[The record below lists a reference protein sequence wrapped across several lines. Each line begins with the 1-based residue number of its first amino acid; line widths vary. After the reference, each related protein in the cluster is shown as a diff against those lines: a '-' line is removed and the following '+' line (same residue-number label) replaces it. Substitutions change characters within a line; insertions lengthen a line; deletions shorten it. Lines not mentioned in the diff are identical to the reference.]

1 MLLSE
6 KKLLVQ
12 LRTFS
17 RYSIVLGLFIS
28 VPLSFFFP
36 DDLTW
41 QIVLALIALTVGI
54 PHGAVDHIVTVP
66 KFQPLKMALFLTGYL
81 AVTGLVIWFILSAN
95 LLGFQL
101 VVLMS
106 AIHFGIGDASFIA
119 ELDSRSGAGDFPKV
133 WYALAAGFTPVVL
146 PLVSNQSAQ
155 ALQEINPAITDWAFG
170 YAPALFVGFVA
181 LNLGVIA
188 LMLVKKRNQEALD
201 LALLLGISLIA
212 PPLVAFAFY
221 FGLWHALRHTGR
233 LSLELPAS
241 LKAHA
246 AGRPGLALWQAVY
259 AGIPALILVIGFTF
273 WLGLSGGGFALPK
286 DLLWLLLVVIW
297 ALTVPHMAL
306 TARLDARAMG
316 WSKS

>member
-1 MLLSE
+1 
-6 KKLLVQ
+6 
-12 LRTFS
+12 
-17 RYSIVLGLFIS
+17 
-28 VPLSFFFP
+28 
-36 DDLTW
+36 
-41 QIVLALIALTVGI
+41 
-54 PHGAVDHIVTVP
+54 
-66 KFQPLKMALFLTGYL
+66 MALFIAGYL

-119 ELDSRSGAGDFPKV
+119 ELESRAGNCEFPKL
-133 WYALAAGFTPVVL
+133 WYAAAAGFTPVVL
-146 PLVSNQSAQ
+146 PLVSNQSAL
-155 ALQEINPAITDWAFG
+155 ALQSINPEITNWAFG
-170 YAPALFVGFVA
+170 FAPALFVGFVA
-181 LNLGVIA
+181 LNLGVTA
-188 LMLVKKRNQEALD
+188 LMLMKKRNQEALD

-246 AGRPGLALWQAVY
+246 SGRPGLALWQAVF
-259 AGIPALILVIGFTF
+259 AGLPALILVIGFTF
-273 WLGLSGGGFALPK
+273 WLGLMGGGFSLPR

-306 TARLDARAMG
+306 TARLDARALG
-316 WSKS
+316 WGKS

>member
-1 MLLSE
+1 MLTSE

-36 DDLTW
+36 NELGW
-41 QIVLALIALTVGI
+41 QIALALVALTVGI

-81 AVTGLVIWFILSAN
+81 AVTGLVIWFILSSN

-106 AIHFGIGDASFIA
+106 AIHFGIGDASFIS
-119 ELDSRSGAGDFPKV
+119 ELDKRSGNGDFPKV

-146 PLVSNQSAQ
+146 PLVSEQSFA
-155 ALQEINPAITDWAFG
+155 ALEVVNPEITDWAFG
-170 YAPALFVGFVA
+170 FAPSLFVGFVF
-181 LNLGVIA
+181 LNLAVTG
-188 LMLVKKRNQEALD
+188 LMLFKKRNQEALD
-201 LALLLGISLIA
+201 LILLLAISLVA

-233 LSLELPAS
+233 LTLELP
-241 LKAHA
+241 KAQAAHQADKPTKALWHAVA
-246 AGRPGLALWQAVY
+246 AGL
-259 AGIPALILVIGFTF
+259 PALVLVLLFTI
-273 WLGLSGGGFALPK
+273 WLGLFNGFDLGQE
-286 DLLWLLLVVIW
+286 LLWYLLVVIW

-306 TARLDARAMG
+306 TARLDAKAMG

>member
-17 RYSIVLGLFIS
+17 RFSIVLGLFIS

-36 DDLTW
+36 NELGW
-41 QIVLALIALTVGI
+41 QIALALIALTVGI

-66 KFQPLKMALFLTGYL
+66 KFASLKMAFFLLGYL

-119 ELDSRSGAGDFPKV
+119 ELDRRQGNGDFPKV
-133 WYALAAGFTPVVL
+133 WYAMAAGFTPVVL
-146 PLVSNQSAQ
+146 PLVSNQSSA
-155 ALQEINPAITDWAFG
+155 ALQQVNPEITNWAFG
-170 YAPALFVGFVA
+170 FAPSLFVIFVL
-181 LNLGVIA
+181 LNLGVTL
-188 LMLVKKRNQEALD
+188 LMLLKKRNQEALD

-241 LKAHA
+241 LKAHESD
-246 AGRPGLALWQAVY
+246 RPVLAFWKAVL
-259 AGIPALILVIGFTF
+259 AGIPALILVIAFTF
-273 WLGLSGGGFALPK
+273 WLGLSGGGFSLPR
-286 DLLWLLLVVIW
+286 DLLWYLLVVIW

-306 TARLDARAMG
+306 TARLDAKAMG
-316 WSKS
+316 WGRS

>member
-12 LRTFS
+12 LRTIS

-36 DDLTW
+36 NDLTW
-41 QIVLALIALTVGI
+41 QLVLALVALTVGI

-66 KFQPLKMALFLTGYL
+66 KFQPLRMALFLAGYL

-106 AIHFGIGDASFIA
+106 AIHFGIGDASFIS
-119 ELDSRSGAGDFPKV
+119 ELDKRSGEGDFPKL
-133 WYALAAGFTPVVL
+133 WYALAAGFTPVML
-146 PLVSNQSAQ
+146 PLVSTQSAQ
-155 ALQEINPAITDWAFG
+155 ALQEVNPAIRDWAYGF
-170 YAPALFVGFVA
+170 APALFVGFVA
-181 LNLGVIA
+181 LNLGVTA
-188 LMLVKKRNQEALD
+188 LMLLKKRNQEALD
-201 LALLLGISLIA
+201 LALLLAISLIA

-241 LKAHA
+241 LKAHESS
-246 AGRPGLALWQAVY
+246 RPGLAFWQAVL

-273 WLGLSGGGFALPK
+273 WLGLSGGGFSLPR
-286 DLLWLLLVVIW
+286 DLLWYLLVVIW

>member
-17 RYSIVLGLFIS
+17 RFSIVLGLFIS

-36 DDLTW
+36 DELGW
-41 QIVLALIALTVGI
+41 QIALALIALTVGI

-66 KFQPLKMALFLTGYL
+66 KFASLKMALFLLGYL

-119 ELDSRSGAGDFPKV
+119 ELDRRQGNGDFPKV

-146 PLVSNQSAQ
+146 PLVSNQSSA
-155 ALQEINPAITDWAFG
+155 ALQVVNPEITDWAFG
-170 YAPALFVGFVA
+170 FAPSLFVIFVA
-181 LNLGVIA
+181 LNLGVTL
-188 LMLVKKRNQEALD
+188 LMLLKKRNQEALD

-233 LSLELPAS
+233 LSLELPKS
-241 LKAHA
+241 LAAHSED
-246 AGRPGLALWQAVY
+246 RPGKALWQAIA
-259 AGIPALILVIGFTF
+259 AGLPALILVIGFTI
-273 WLGLSGGGFALPK
+273 WLGFFNGFNLEQE
-286 DLLWLLLVVIW
+286 LLWYLLVVIW

-306 TARLDARAMG
+306 TARLDAKAMG
-316 WSKS
+316 WGKS

>member
-28 VPLSFFFP
+28 IPLSFFFP
-36 DDLTW
+36 DELGW
-41 QIVLALIALTVGI
+41 QIVLAVVALTVGI

-66 KFQPLKMALFLTGYL
+66 KFQPLRMALFIAGYL
-81 AVTGLVIWFILSAN
+81 AVTGLVIWFILSSN

-119 ELDSRSGAGDFPKV
+119 ELDSRLGNGDFPKV
-133 WYALAAGFTPVVL
+133 WYALASGFTPVML
-146 PLVSNQSAQ
+146 PLVSTQSAQ
-155 ALQEINPAITDWAFG
+155 ALQAVNPEITDWAFG
-170 YAPALFVGFVA
+170 FAPVLFVTFVL
-181 LNLGVIA
+181 LNLGVTL
-188 LMLVKKRNQEALD
+188 LMLLKKRNQEALD
-201 LALLLGISLIA
+201 LFLLLALSLVA

-233 LSLELPAS
+233 LSLVLPAS

-246 AGRPGLALWQAVY
+246 AARPGLALWQAVY
-259 AGIPALILVIGFTF
+259 AGIPALVLVIAFTF
-273 WLGLSGGGFALPK
+273 WLGLSGGGFSLPR
-286 DLLWLLLVVIW
+286 DLLWFLLVVIW

-306 TARLDARAMG
+306 TARLDAKALG
-316 WSKS
+316 WGKA

>member
-1 MLLSE
+1 MLLS
-6 KKLLVQ
+6 KQKLLVK
-12 LRTFS
+12 LRTISRFS
-17 RYSIVLGLFIS
+17 IIFGLIIS

-36 DDLTW
+36 DELGW
-41 QIVLALIALTVGI
+41 QIALALVALTVGI

-66 KFQPLKMALFLTGYL
+66 KFQKLKMALFILGYL

-119 ELDSRSGAGDFPKV
+119 ELDRLKGEVGFPKL
-133 WYALAAGFTPVVL
+133 WYAAAAGFTPVVL
-146 PLVSNQSAQ
+146 PLVSTQSSA
-155 ALQEINPAITDWAFG
+155 ALEVVNPAIRDWAFG
-170 YAPALFVGFVA
+170 FAPGLFVFFVA
-181 LNLGVIA
+181 LNVA
-188 LMLVKKRNQEALD
+188 VTMLMLYKKRNQEALD

-233 LSLELPAS
+233 LSLELPRSVA
-241 LKAHA
+241 AHSA
-246 AGRPGLALWQAVY
+246 NRPSKALWEAIG
-259 AGIPALILVIGFTF
+259 AGLPALVLVFGFTI
-273 WLGLSGGGFALPK
+273 WLGLFNGFSLEQE
-286 DLLWLLLVVIW
+286 LLWYLLVVIW

-306 TARLDARAMG
+306 TARLDAKAMG
-316 WSKS
+316 WSRP